1 MMNLIKIKGSAI
13 AVINRMFFLLAAV
26 MLIFSGYNYLMYRD
40 IGVRYQKST
49 DMYYEAIAIKEAIK
63 QCDTSME
70 DYLINGKRG
79 YL

>member
-26 MLIFSGYNYLMYRD
+26 MLIFSGYNYLTYRD

-49 DMYYEAIAIKEAIK
+49 DM
-63 QCDTSME
+63 
-70 DYLINGKRG
+70 
-79 YL
+79 